1 MKTLFKIMLREGKKK
16 KTLKMEVVNVLHK
29 YGYGDDIYY
38 TILFDNGA
46 KMDYITRDMLEFV
59 KE

>member
-1 MKTLFKIMLREGKKK
+1 MLREGKKK